1 MKKLGIILLT
11 LFVCMLV
18 TLSLGVLF
26 LHSGRIQTAA
36 VRLATD
42 ELSRGLNTTVRIG
55 SVQYEFPMRITLKDL
70 YIEDQQRD
78 TLLYIKDFYTRF
90 SPLALAEKDLRFP
103 TIDLQTVR
111 ANVYRLPSGEYNY
124 MFLVRAFASEDTVS
138 KPFMMDVQLRN
149 IHLADVKARYDTFLF
164 DVPEAS
170 LSLHHLSKDSL
181 DAEIQQLAVK
191 VAMQKASGQRFTR
204 FSEQFVVTDVRAR
217 LRANDTIIIM
227 PTLEVSLPNSHVDA
241 SGVNT
246 VFPKKDIAQSFG
258 YYFRENATRISMSL
272 HVNKARICPR
282 DLKFFMKD
290 FSGVKGILSFSAD
303 LEGTLDSISADNLE
317 LFYDKKRIF
326 LGNFTA
332 LGLPVLDSLYVH
344 ARCQDLSLPTASV
357 QDFMS
362 GLQGRPFRL
371 PVQVRRLGEIHY
383 QGEVT
388 GKLHDLTLKG
398 AFRTALGV
406 ITTDATC
413 FSNIDFTMFNLKGRV
428 GTKRFNV
435 GRMLGNSELGTIT
448 MSVNTDW
455 HLQADAAPFGVA
467 DAKIADVTFRKYRY
481 RDIRLQGRFDDNFVD
496 GSLSINDENIRLAIK
511 GLADFRTDVHD
522 LDFDVALERLC
533 PDALHLIER
542 YPDMEIKTF
551 AQFHYAGRDIDHAD
565 ISASIDSL
573 QLRIGKDSL
582 RMNSFNLTSVR
593 EEETQ
598 TLKLVSDYLTVT
610 AKGEFDYSSLLTSMY
625 KQVARYTPSVFSTR
639 QYQEIMSTPTNNQL
653 TFYVYG
659 HQIHQ
664 LQEMLQLPVMISN
677 YPVIK
682 GAMDDSKQIWY
693 LQGYIPGI
701 VAGNAILNEV
711 TLRADNRDD
720 KAHVMCSLEAD
731 STRFLL
737 QTQSFND
744 SLLLDLDVKALPP
757 SHSHGELAVE
767 THFLHYAGK
776 PLVNVHVLPS
786 VVQLGD
792 SVYTFDDSHI
802 SYCVADTSLVI
813 DNFRLIGTSQYIL
826 ANGIASPRQTDSL
839 QVSLAHINAG
849 ILMPF
854 LLPEKAFS
862 VGGRLTGWANIFGVF
877 SKPIFEAELRL
888 DSAQMC
894 EAPMGTAIAK
904 VTLDKETNSILID
917 ANVEKDNRHV
927 AHVDGIAEPAKSH
940 FVIDIFPDS
949 IPIAF
954 INHWT
959 GAFLS
964 DIDGHASGRVTVIGE
979 GKKVWVITK
988 VRAYDAGL
996 TIPFTGCRYTF
1007 NDSVFMDST
1016 SIRFPD
1022 ITLYDEE
1029 NNPFYFDGVVSHDE
1043 YFRNFSIDLRGRCD
1057 HTLAIHIPD
1066 APGQFMQGK
1075 IYADGDVFLQ
1085 GPESDLLLTADAIA
1099 VGKSRF
1105 RISVDG
1111 VSSAGDNSFITF
1123 YNRNDKPKPA
1133 TPDSLKKI
1141 LPRRKQAVVTD
1152 TRSRFRM
1159 NMNVDI
1165 DPQTLF
1171 QLVINDRTG
1180 DAIQARGDGSI
1191 KFTYDDVANEYRLVG
1206 TYTLLAGKMSFT
1218 LGNVIRREFT
1228 IAEGSQII
1236 WNGNPE
1242 EPVLNVTA
1250 NYQVVASLRDL
1261 FGTETEN
1268 LISGRTS
1275 VPVITS
1281 VNLTGPLSDPIIRF
1295 NIELPKSEEAIANQ
1309 IKSVINTDEMMM
1321 RQVVYLLVFGKFFTP
1336 EYMRTTNNPGVN
1348 ETYSLLSSTITGQI
1362 NSWLGKLTN
1371 VFTMGFNIRSDGTGS
1386 DAAQEYEAVFQ
1397 LQPVD
1402 RLIING
1408 NFGYRYNDVSNRP
1421 FFGDLDIEYML
1432 TPNGKVRLKGYTHSV
1447 DKYSL
1452 KQATMVEGI
1461 GLLFKHDFNWKKEN
1475 KDNKTKK

>member
-1 MKKLGIILLT
+1 MRKIWVILLT
-11 LFVCMLV
+11 LLCCIIATIIM
-18 TLSLGVLF
+18 GVIV

-36 VRLATD
+36 VRLATE
-42 ELSRGLNTTVRIG
+42 ELSRGLGTNVRIG
-55 SVQYEFPMRITLKDL
+55 GVQYEFPMRITLNDL
-70 YIEDQQRD
+70 YIEDQQQD

-90 SPLALAEKDLRFP
+90 SPLALAQKDLRFP
-103 TIDLQTVR
+103 TIDLSTVR
-111 ANVYRLPSGEYNY
+111 ANVYRLPNGEYNY

-138 KPFMMDVQLRN
+138 KPFALDVQLKN

-170 LSLHHLSKDSL
+170 LALHHFSADSL
-181 DAEIQQLAVK
+181 DAEIQQLAVNI
-191 VAMQKASGQRFTR
+191 AMQKASHERFTR
-204 FSEQFVVTDVRAR
+204 FSEQFVVSDVRAR
-217 LRANDTIIIM
+217 LKANDTIIIL
-227 PTLEVSLPNSHVDA
+227 PTLAVSLPNSHVDA
-241 SGVNT
+241 SGVHT
-246 VFPKKDIAQSFG
+246 IFPKKDIAQSFG
-258 YYFRENATRISMSL
+258 YYFRENAARIRMGL

-303 LEGTLDSISADNLE
+303 LQGTLDSISADNLE
-317 LFYDKKRIF
+317 LFYDQKRIF

-332 LGLPVLDSLYVH
+332 LGLPVLDSLYIH

-362 GLQGRPFRL
+362 GMQGKPFRL
-371 PVQVRRLGEIHY
+371 PVQVRRMGEIHY
-383 QGEVT
+383 QGEVR
-388 GKLHDLTLKG
+388 GQLHELALKG

-413 FSNIDFTMFNLKGRV
+413 LSNRDFTNVNIKGRI
-428 GTKRFNV
+428 GTKRFNL
-435 GRMLGNSELGTIT
+435 GRMLDNSELGSIT
-448 MSVNTDW
+448 MSVTTDW
-455 HLQADAAPFGVA
+455 HLQADEAPFGTA
-467 DAKIADVTFRKYRY
+467 DARIADVTFRGYRY
-481 RDIRLQGRFDDNFVD
+481 RDIWLQGRFDNNFVD
-496 GSLSINDENIRLAIK
+496 AALSVNDENIRLAVK
-511 GLADFRTDVHD
+511 GIADFQTEDHS
-522 LDFDVALERLC
+522 LDFDVALQRLC
-533 PDALHLIER
+533 PGTLHLTER
-542 YPDMEIKTF
+542 YPDSEVSTYV
-551 AQFHYAGRDIDHAD
+551 QLHYAGRDIDHAD

-573 QLRIGKDSL
+573 QLRIGEDTL
-582 RMNSFNLTSVR
+582 RMNTLALTSLR
-593 EEETQ
+593 EQETQ
-598 TLKLVSDYLTVT
+598 TLKVVSDYLTVS
-610 AKGEFDYSSLLTSMY
+610 AKGEFDYSTLTMSVM
-625 KQVARYTPSVFSTR
+625 KQIARYTPSVFSTR
-639 QYQEIMSTPTNNQL
+639 QYKEIISTPTNNQL

-682 GAMDDSKQIWY
+682 GAIDDRKQIWY
-693 LQGYIPGI
+693 LQGYVPG
-701 VAGNAILNEV
+701 VVVGNAIINEV
-711 TLRADNRDD
+711 TVRADNHDD
-720 KAHVMCSLEAD
+720 KAHVLFSLEVD
-731 STRFLL
+731 STQLL
-737 QTQSFND
+737 AQTQSYND
-744 SLLLDLDVKALPP
+744 SLLLDLNIKALPP
-757 SHSHGELAVE
+757 SNSYGDLAVH
-767 THFLHYAGK
+767 THFSHYAGR
-776 PLVNVHVLPS
+776 PLVDVHVLPS

-792 SVYTFDDSHI
+792 SVYTFEDSHI
-802 SYCVADTSLVI
+802 AYCAADTSLSI

-826 ANGIASPRQTDSL
+826 ANGTASPRLTDSL
-839 QVSLAHINAG
+839 QVSLAHINMG
-849 ILMPF
+849 YLMPF

-862 VGGRLTGWANIFGVF
+862 VGGRLTGHANIFGVF
-877 SKPIFEAELRL
+877 SKPLFEAELRL
-888 DSAQMC
+888 DSALMC

-917 ANVEKDNRHV
+917 ADVEKGAHRV

-959 GAFLS
+959 KAFLS

-988 VRAYDAGL
+988 VRAINAGL

-1007 NDSVFMDST
+1007 NDSVFMDSM

-1029 NNPFYFDGVVSHDE
+1029 YNPFYFDGVVSHDE

-1066 APGQFMQGK
+1066 GPGQFMQGK
-1075 IYADGDVFLQ
+1075 IYADGDIFLQ
-1085 GPESDLLLTADAIA
+1085 GPETDLMLTAEAIA

-1111 VSSAGDNSFITF
+1111 ASSAGDNSFITF

-1133 TPDSLKKI
+1133 VIDSTKKI
-1141 LPRRKQAVVTD
+1141 LPRRKKAAVSD

-1180 DAIQARGDGSI
+1180 DAIQARGDGSV
-1191 KFTYDDVANEYRLVG
+1191 KFTYDDAADEYRLVG
-1206 TYTLLAGKMSFT
+1206 TYTLLAGKMGFT

-1236 WNGNPE
+1236 WNGTPE
-1242 EPVLNVTA
+1242 EPILNVTA
-1250 NYQVVASLRDL
+1250 NYQVTASLKDL

-1281 VNLTGPLSDPIIRF
+1281 VNLVGPLSDPAIRF
-1295 NIELPKSEEAIANQ
+1295 NIELPKSEETIANQ
-1309 IKSVINTDEMMM
+1309 VKSVINTDEMMM
-1321 RQVVYLLVFGKFFTP
+1321 RQVVYLLVFGKFYTP
-1336 EYMRTTNNPGVN
+1336 EYMRSTTNQGVN

-1432 TPNGKVRLKGYTHSV
+1432 TPNGKVRLKGYTHTV

-1452 KQATMVEGI
+1452 KQATMIEGV
-1461 GLLFKHDFNWKKEN
+1461 GLLFKHDFNWKKSE
-1475 KDNKTKK
+1475 K

>member
-1 MKKLGIILLT
+1 LKKLGIILLT
-11 LFVCMLV
+11 LFVCMLL
-18 TLSLGVLF
+18 TLSMGVLF
-26 LHSGRIQTAA
+26 LHSGKLQTAA
-36 VRLATD
+36 VQLAAD
-42 ELSRGLNTTVRIG
+42 ELSRGLNTNVRIG
-55 SVQYEFPMRITLKDL
+55 GVQYQFPMRITLNDL
-70 YIEDQQRD
+70 YIEDQQQD
-78 TLLYIKDFYTRF
+78 TLLYIKDLYTRF
-90 SPLALAEKDLRFP
+90 SPLALAQKDLRFP
-103 TIDLQTVR
+103 TIDLSTIR
-111 ANVYRLPSGEYNY
+111 ANVYRTSSGEYNY
-124 MFLVRAFASEDTVS
+124 MFLVRAFASNDTVS
-138 KPFMMDVQLRN
+138 KPFALDVQLHN
-149 IHLADVKARYDTFLF
+149 IHLQDIKARYDSFLF

-170 LSLHHLSKDSL
+170 LALHHLSKDSL
-181 DAEIQQLAVK
+181 DAEIRQLAMNI
-191 VAMQKASGQRFTR
+191 AMQTATHQRYTR
-204 FSEQFVVTDVRAR
+204 FSEQFVISDVQAH
-217 LRANDTIIIM
+217 LKANDTTIIL
-227 PTLEVSLPNSHVDA
+227 PTLTVALPNSYMDA

-246 VFPKKDIAQSFG
+246 VFPRKDIEQSFG
-258 YYFRENATRISMSL
+258 HYFQENAPRITLGL
-272 HVNKARICPR
+272 HVNKARIYPR

-290 FSGVKGILSFSAD
+290 ISGVPGILSFSAD
-303 LEGTLDSISADNLE
+303 LEGSLDSIAADNLE
-317 LFYDKKRIF
+317 LFYDNKRIF

-332 LGLPVLDSLYVH
+332 LGLPVLDSLYIQ
-344 ARCQDLSLPTASV
+344 ARCQDLYLPTTSV
-357 QDFMS
+357 QDILS

-371 PVQVRRLGEIHY
+371 PAQVRRLGELHY
-383 QGEVT
+383 QGEVI

-398 AFRTALGV
+398 AFKTALGV

-413 FSNIDFTMFNLKGRV
+413 FSNMDFTSVNIKGRL
-428 GTKRFNV
+428 GTKRFQL
-435 GRMLGNSELGTIT
+435 GRMLANSDIGTISL
-448 MSVNTDW
+448 SVNTDW
-455 HLQADAAPFGVA
+455 HLQADETPFGVA
-467 DAKIADVTFRKYRY
+467 DARIADITFRGYRY
-481 RDIRLQGRFDDNFVD
+481 RDIRLKGQFDNNFID
-496 GSLSINDENIRLAIK
+496 GDLAINDENIRLAIK
-511 GLADFRTDVHD
+511 GFADFKTTNHN
-522 LDFDVALERLC
+522 LDFDIALQRLC
-533 PDALHLIER
+533 PNELHLIER
-542 YPDMEIKTF
+542 YPDSEISTF
-551 AQFHYAGRDIDHAD
+551 AQLHYTGSDIDHAD

-573 QLRIGKDSL
+573 QLRIAKDTL
-582 RMNSFNLTSVR
+582 RMNSFALTSKR
-593 EEETQ
+593 ENEIQ
-598 TLKLVSDYLTVT
+598 TLKLVSDYLTVS
-610 AKGEFDYSSLLTSMY
+610 AKGEFDYSTLINSVL
-625 KQVARYTPSVFSTR
+625 KQIARYTPSVFSTKR
-639 QYQEIMSTPTNNQL
+639 YQEIIAAPASNQL
-653 TFYVYG
+653 TFYIYG

-682 GAMDDSKQIWY
+682 GAIDDRKQIWY

-711 TLRADNRDD
+711 TLRADNRNDR
-720 KAHVMCSLEAD
+720 ANMLFSLEAD
-731 STRFLL
+731 STQLL
-737 QTQSFND
+737 AQTQSFND
-744 SLLLDLDVKALPP
+744 SLLLDLKVKALPP
-757 SHSHGELAVE
+757 SNSYGDLAVH
-767 THFLHYAGK
+767 THFAHYAGK
-776 PLVNVHVLPS
+776 PLVDVHVLPS

-792 SVYTFDDSHI
+792 SIYTFDDSHI
-802 SYCVADTSLVI
+802 TYCAADTSLSI
-813 DNFRLIGTSQYIL
+813 DNFRLIGSSQYIL
-826 ANGIASPRQTDSL
+826 ADGIASPRLTDSL
-839 QVSLAHINAG
+839 QVSLAHINMG
-849 ILMPF
+849 VLMPF

-862 VGGRLTGWANIFGVF
+862 VGGRLTGWANLFGVF
-877 SKPIFEAELRL
+877 SKPVFEAELRL

-894 EAPMGTAIAK
+894 EAHIGDAVAK
-904 VTLDKETNSILID
+904 VTLDRETNSILID
-917 ANVEKDNRHV
+917 ANVDNETHRV

-959 GAFLS
+959 NAFLS

-979 GKKVWVITK
+979 GKKVYVLTK
-988 VRAYDAGL
+988 VRAIDAGL

-1022 ITLYDEE
+1022 ITLFDEE
-1029 NNPFYFDGVVSHDE
+1029 GNPFYFDGVISHDE
-1043 YFRNFSIDLRGRCD
+1043 YFKNFSIDLRGRCD
-1057 HTLAIHIPD
+1057 HTLAINIPD

-1075 IYADGDVFLQ
+1075 IYADGDIFLQ
-1085 GPESDLLLTADAIA
+1085 GPESDIMLTADAVA

-1123 YNRNDKPKPA
+1123 YNRNDKEPSQNEK
-1133 TPDSLKKI
+1133 DSVRRI
-1141 LPRRKQAVVTD
+1141 LPRRKQAAISD

-1180 DAIQARGDGSI
+1180 DMIQARGDGSV
-1191 KFTYDDVANEYRLVG
+1191 KFTYDDVAGDYRLVG
-1206 TYTLLAGKMSFT
+1206 TYTLLAGKMGFT

-1236 WNGNPE
+1236 WNGKPE
-1242 EPVLNVTA
+1242 EPILNVTA
-1250 NYQVVASLRDL
+1250 NYQVTASLKDL

-1281 VNLTGPLSDPIIRF
+1281 VNLTGPLTEPIIRF
-1295 NIELPKSEEAIANQ
+1295 NIELPKSEETIANQ

-1336 EYMRTTNNPGVN
+1336 EYMRSTNNPGIN

-1371 VFTMGFNIRSDGTGS
+1371 VFSMGFNFRSDGSGAN
-1386 DAAQEYEAVFQ
+1386 AAQEYEAVFQ

-1408 NFGYRYNDVSNRP
+1408 NFGYRYNDISNRP
-1421 FFGDLDIEYML
+1421 FFGDLDVEYLL

-1452 KQATMVEGI
+1452 KQATMVEGV
-1461 GLLFKHDFNWKKEN
+1461 GLLFKHDFNW
-1475 KDNKTKK
+1475 TKQDK

>member
-1 MKKLGIILLT
+1 M
-11 LFVCMLV
+11 
-18 TLSLGVLF
+18 GVIV

-36 VRLATD
+36 VQLATD
-42 ELSRGLNTTVRIG
+42 ELSRGLGTNVRIG
-55 SVQYEFPMRITLKDL
+55 GVQYEFPMRITLNDL
-70 YIEDQQRD
+70 YIEDQQQD

-90 SPLALAEKDLRFP
+90 SPMALAQKDLRFP
-103 TIDLQTVR
+103 TIDLSTVR
-111 ANVYRLPSGEYNY
+111 ANVYRLPNGEYNY

-138 KPFMMDVQLRN
+138 KPFALDVQLRN
-149 IHLADVKARYDTFLF
+149 IHLTDIKARYDSFLF
-164 DVPEAS
+164 DVPEAA
-170 LSLHHLSKDSL
+170 LALHHLSKDSL
-181 DAEIQQLAVK
+181 DAEIRQLAVNI
-191 VAMQKASGQRFTR
+191 AMQKASGKRFTR
-204 FSEQFVVTDVRAR
+204 FSEQFVIEDARAR
-217 LRANDTIIIM
+217 LIVNDTIIVL
-227 PTLEVSLPNSHVDA
+227 PTLEVRLPNSHVDA
-241 SGVNT
+241 SGVHT
-246 VFPKKDIAQSFG
+246 IFPKKDIAQSFG
-258 YYFRENATRISMSL
+258 YYFRDNATQIQMGL

-303 LEGTLDSISADNLE
+303 LEGTLDSIAADNLE
-317 LFYDKKRIF
+317 LFYDNKRIF

-332 LGLPVLDSLYVH
+332 LGLPVLDSLYVN

-371 PVQVRRLGEIHY
+371 PAQVRRLGEIHY
-383 QGEVT
+383 QGEVR
-388 GKLHDLTLKG
+388 GKLHDLALKG

-413 FSNIDFTMFNLKGRV
+413 LSNMDFTNVNIKGRV
-428 GTKRFNV
+428 GTKRFNL
-435 GRMLGNSELGTIT
+435 GRMLNNSELGTIT
-448 MSVNTDW
+448 MAVTTDW
-455 HLQADAAPFGVA
+455 HLQAEQNPFGIA
-467 DAKIADVTFRKYRY
+467 DARIADVTYKGYRY
-481 RDIRLQGRFDDNFVD
+481 RDIRLQGRFDNNFVD
-496 GSLSINDENIRLAIK
+496 AALSINDENIQLGIK
-511 GLADFRTDVHD
+511 GIADFQTEDHS
-522 LDFDVALERLC
+522 LDFDVALQRLC
-533 PDALHLIER
+533 PGTLHLTER
-542 YPDMEIKTF
+542 YPDSEVSTY
-551 AQFHYAGRDIDHAD
+551 AQFHYAGQDIDHAD
-565 ISASIDSL
+565 ISATIDSL
-573 QLRIGKDSL
+573 QLRIGKDTL
-582 RMNSFNLTSVR
+582 RMNTLALTSLR
-593 EEETQ
+593 EKETQ
-598 TLKLVSDYLTVT
+598 MLKVVSDYLTVS
-610 AKGEFDYSSLLTSMY
+610 AKGEFDYSTLAASVM
-625 KQVARYTPSVFSTR
+625 KQIARYTPSVFTTR
-639 QYQEIMSTPTNNQL
+639 QYNEIVSTPTNNQL
-653 TFYVYG
+653 TFYIYG

-682 GAMDDSKQIWY
+682 GAMDDRKQIWY
-693 LQGYIPGI
+693 LQGYIPGV

-711 TLRADNRDD
+711 TLRADNHDD
-720 KAHVMCSLEAD
+720 RAHVLFSMEMD
-731 STRFLL
+731 STQLMA
-737 QTQSFND
+737 QTESYND
-744 SLLLDLDVKALPP
+744 SLLLDLNIKALPP
-757 SHSHGELAVE
+757 SNSFGNLSVH
-767 THFLHYAGK
+767 THFSHYAGRQ
-776 PLVNVHVLPS
+776 LVDVHVLPS

-802 SYCVADTSLVI
+802 AYCAADTSLSI
-813 DNFRLIGTSQYIL
+813 DNFRLIGSSQYIL
-826 ANGIASPRQTDSL
+826 ANGVASPRMTDSL
-839 QVSLAHINAG
+839 QVSLAYINMG
-849 ILMPF
+849 YLMPF

-862 VGGRLTGWANIFGVF
+862 VGGRLTGWANLFGVF
-877 SKPIFEAELRL
+877 SKPVFEAELRL

-894 EAPMGTAIAK
+894 EAPMGTAVAK
-904 VTLDKETNSILID
+904 VTLDRETNSILID
-917 ANVEKDNRHV
+917 ANVDKDNHRV

-949 IPIAF
+949 IPITF

-959 GAFLS
+959 KAFLS

-979 GKKVWVITK
+979 GKKVWVLTK
-988 VRAYDAGL
+988 VRAINAGL

-1022 ITLYDEE
+1022 ITLYDAEY
-1029 NNPFYFDGVVSHDE
+1029 NPFYFDGVVSHDE

-1075 IYADGDVFLQ
+1075 IYADGDIFLQ
-1085 GPESDLLLTADAIA
+1085 GPETDLTLTADAIA

-1111 VSSAGDNSFITF
+1111 ASSAGDNSFITF

-1133 TPDSLKKI
+1133 ATDSIKKI
-1141 LPRRKQAVVTD
+1141 LPRRKQAAISNI
-1152 TRSRFRM
+1152 RSRFRM

-1180 DAIQARGDGSI
+1180 DAIQARGDGSV
-1191 KFTYDDVANEYRLVG
+1191 KFTYDDVANEYKLVG
-1206 TYTLLAGKMSFT
+1206 TYTLQAGKMGFT

-1236 WNGNPE
+1236 WNGTPE
-1242 EPVLNVTA
+1242 EPILNVTA
-1250 NYQVVASLRDL
+1250 NYQVTASLKDL

-1281 VNLTGPLSDPIIRF
+1281 VNLIGPLSDPVIRF
-1295 NIELPKSEEAIANQ
+1295 NIELPKSEETIANQ
-1309 IKSVINTDEMMM
+1309 VKSVINTDEMMM
-1321 RQVVYLLVFGKFFTP
+1321 RQVVYLLVFGKFYTP
-1336 EYMRTTNNPGVN
+1336 EYMRNTTNPGVN

-1371 VFTMGFNIRSDGTGS
+1371 VFTMGFNIRSEGTGS
-1386 DAAQEYEAVFQ
+1386 NAAQEYEAVFQ

-1408 NFGYRYNDVSNRP
+1408 NFGYRYNDVTNRP

-1432 TPNGKVRLKGYTHSV
+1432 TPNGKVRLKGYTHTV

-1452 KQATMVEGI
+1452 KQATMIEGV
-1461 GLLFKHDFNWKKEN
+1461 GFLFKHDFNWKKQD
-1475 KDNKTKK
+1475 K